1 MKFRALVAFGAI
13 AMSSVLTADAQQSQ
27 QLSIATGGTGGVYY
41 PLGGGFGSILGKT
54 SGRRPRRRDRGS
66 VANLK
71 LVAGKADLCFTQSI
85 RPGCITPDKFTT
97 ESSAPRAGRHYPT
110 RHV

>member
-41 PLGGGFGSILGKT
+41 PSAAVSAASSARPSPARRL
-54 SGRRPRRRDRGS
+54 RPR
-66 VANLK
+66 
-71 LVAGKADLCFTQSI
+71 
-85 RPGCITPDKFTT
+85 
-97 ESSAPRAGRHYPT
+97 
-110 RHV
+110 

>member
-54 SGRRPRRRDRGS
+54 LPRHRRPR
-66 VANLK
+66 
-71 LVAGKADLCFTQSI
+71 
-85 RPGCITPDKFTT
+85 
-97 ESSAPRAGRHYPT
+97 PRSPAARSPT
-110 RHV
+110 CS